1 MFSTGLLIS
10 AGLTIATALLDKTL
24 DESGYQWL
32 GTILK
37 IVIPL
42 TGMILGVYFLQ
53 TNPLLRWLR

>member
-10 AGLTIATALLDKTL
+10 AGLTITTALLDKAL

-37 IVIPL
+37 IAIPL
-42 TGMILGVYFLQ
+42 AGMALGVYFLQ
-53 TNPLLRWLR
+53 TNPILRWLK